1 MDNAVL
7 GKPTTY
13 NEVKSQQPENYILAE
28 DINQIIANI
37 EVIKGGSSSE
47 TPVINIKSLNEK
59 ADDTITNLNNE
70 IQNRTNKDS
79 ELKSQI
85 DRLNESLTNES
96 NTREETDTS
105 LQTQITELNQSLVL
119 ETKERKEADAE
130 LQEKINQLNE
140 SLTNETN
147 KREEADASLQTQ
159 ITELNQSLVLE
170 TKERKEADAGLQN
183 QIKDLNNNKQNN
195 LIAGY
200 NINIEDDV
208 INLKGGL
215 SKDYVVGNE
224 YRVNDF
230 IFHDNR
236 LYRVNSIFTATSF
249 EEDKKT
255 LTLISS
261 NDTATIAS
269 EVAYNNNNSNLE
281 SDNIQDAIDE
291 IVTKNSDANNSL
303 QEQLKNLINS
313 LMNKI
318 HPIGSYYIQLSKP
331 DGTFDDTEAPSK
343 LWEGTV
349 WKLLYNTESIFLRT
363 EGSLSENGR
372 SNGIQGD
379 AGRNATG
386 KFGHNYGSG
395 LMSDTN
401 GASGV
406 FFGVGGGVYG
416 VGDVQGGQKYHI
428 GLDLSRAYTTANE
441 FRVRNRLIRIYKR
454 IS

>member
-119 ETKERKEADAE
+119 ETKERKEADA
-130 LQEKINQLNE
+130 
-140 SLTNETN
+140 
-147 KREEADASLQTQ
+147 SLQTQ

-183 QIKDLNNNKQNN
+183 QINDLNNNKQNN

-363 EGSLSENGR
+363 EGSLSEEGR
-372 SNGIQGD
+372 SNGIQDYATKRLQGNFFGVETTAGD
-379 AGRNATG
+379 
-386 KFGHNYGSG
+386 
-395 LMSDTN
+395 
-401 GASGV
+401 
-406 FFGVGGGVYG
+406 FGVGGITYITYRQGSAVSSKSNNSSVVPRSY
-416 VGDVQGGQKYHI
+416 VGIDSNLTSKSSENE
-428 GLDLSRAYTTANE
+428 SR
-441 FRVRNRLIRIYKR
+441 VKNRLIRIYKR
-454 IS
+454 IA

>member
-119 ETKERKEADAE
+119 ETKERKEADA
-130 LQEKINQLNE
+130 
-140 SLTNETN
+140 
-147 KREEADASLQTQ
+147 SLQTQ

-183 QIKDLNNNKQNN
+183 QINDLNNNKQNN

-363 EGSLSENGR
+363 EGSLSEEGR
-372 SNGIQGD
+372 SNGIQDYATKRLQGNFYGVETTIGD
-379 AGRNATG
+379 
-386 KFGHNYGSG
+386 
-395 LMSDTN
+395 
-401 GASGV
+401 
-406 FFGVGGGVYG
+406 FGVGGITYITYRQGSAVSSKSNNSSVVPRSY
-416 VGDVQGGQKYHI
+416 VGIDSNLTSKSSENE
-428 GLDLSRAYTTANE
+428 SR
-441 FRVRNRLIRIYKR
+441 VKNRLIRIYKR
-454 IS
+454 IA

>member
-119 ETKERKEADAE
+119 ETKERKEADA
-130 LQEKINQLNE
+130 
-140 SLTNETN
+140 
-147 KREEADASLQTQ
+147 SLQTQ

-183 QIKDLNNNKQNN
+183 QINDLNNNKQNN

-363 EGSLSENGR
+363 EGSLSKNGR

-386 KFGHNYGSG
+386 SFYLIYAKNNTSGVFYDADQPGNGSG
-395 LMSDTN
+395 LADYN
-401 GASGV
+401 LYWQ
-406 FFGVGGGVYG
+406 VGR
-416 VGDVQGGQKYHI
+416 I
-428 GLDLSRAYTTANE
+428 NMDLSRAYTTANE

>member
-70 IQNRTNKDS
+70 IQNRANKDS

-119 ETKERKEADAE
+119 ETKERKEADA
-130 LQEKINQLNE
+130 
-140 SLTNETN
+140 
-147 KREEADASLQTQ
+147 SLQTQ

-183 QIKDLNNNKQNN
+183 QINDLNNNKQNN

-386 KFGHNYGSG
+386 GFYLIYAKNNTSGVFYDADQLGNGSG
-395 LMSDTN
+395 LPDYN
-401 GASGV
+401 PYWQ
-406 FFGVGGGVYG
+406 VGR
-416 VGDVQGGQKYHI
+416 I
-428 GLDLSRAYTTANE
+428 NMDLSRAYTTANE

>member
-119 ETKERKEADAE
+119 ETKERKEADTE

-183 QIKDLNNNKQNN
+183 QINDLNNNKQNN

-386 KFGHNYGSG
+386 GFYLIYAKNNTAGVFYDADQPGNGSG
-395 LMSDTN
+395 LADYN
-401 GASGV
+401 P
-406 FFGVGGGVYG
+406 YW
-416 VGDVQGGQKYHI
+416 QI
-428 GLDLSRAYTTANE
+428 GRINMDLSRAYTTANE